1 MTEDG
6 PPIATVDRF
15 DDERAPMTH
24 TTARAMAAAIAAA
37 LVLLGLPFTATAS
50 SEYPPQEC
58 VLSISNP
65 APGPGETFTVTAFS
79 NDEGGM
85 ITFTFNGE
93 TKTAT
98 VVNGQ
103 ATVSFVGPPPGSYMG
118 TVECDG
124 ATTDFEVS
132 VPTPN
137 IPPTGSDSS
146 GSGLK
151 IGVGLVGLGGA
162 MLVVAHRR
170 RKDEPA
176 GTSPF
181 RSSPDLRRDALRLAV
196 NRTTPTRETAAG

>member
-1 MTEDG
+1 
-6 PPIATVDRF
+6 
-15 DDERAPMTH
+15 
-24 TTARAMAAAIAAA
+24 MAAAIAAA

-50 SEYPPQEC
+50 GEYPPQEC

-65 APGPGETFTVTAFS
+65 APGPGETFTVTALS
-79 NDEGGM
+79 NDEGGT

-93 TKTAT
+93 TKSAT

-103 ATVSFVGPPPGSYMG
+103 ATVSFPGPPPGSYTG

-124 ATTDFEVS
+124 ETTDFEVS
-132 VPTPN
+132 VPTPT

-176 GTSPF
+176 GDQPV
-181 RSSPDLRRDALRLAV
+181 PVPA
-196 NRTTPTRETAAG
+196 